1 MQIQHCIAPHYFH
14 PSNTICSFTSLGWTS
29 AYIYCHCIEGYHEL
43 WIQLNLIWIG
53 LGDTVL
59 AVWPRSKKATG
70 LSPSWELPHV
80 LHVTVWVLFGCLR
93 RKTSTR
99 LVGNFQFTV
108 SVTDCLFICVVLWW
122 TGKGVNQPLPLDSWH
137 GLSRPRICWT
147 FWGNSALDST
157 LLTSAAGFRIY
168 YLYSVFYLYYS
179 LRISVWK
186 CANSFH
192 FDKVLPLLPPPP
204 PTPPGFFYSTP
215 REQCTGI
222 PVCLDHLLPYKWQL

>member
-1 MQIQHCIAPHYFH
+1 M
-14 PSNTICSFTSLGWTS
+14 
-29 AYIYCHCIEGYHEL
+29 
-43 WIQLNLIWIG
+43 
-53 LGDTVL
+53 
-59 AVWPRSKKATG
+59 WPRSKKATG

-80 LHVTVWVLFGCLR
+80 LHVTVWVLFGCWR
-93 RKTSTR
+93 RKTFTR

-168 YLYSVFYLYYS
+168 CLYSVFYLYYS

-204 PTPPGFFYSTP
+204 RQAFFTRLQESSAQEFQCASTICCRTNGNYKSWILKKQFYKNWITFQKRRERTPSKNCYYEYKILAGESKANLFFFILEEKSYYT
-215 REQCTGI
+215 TFI
-222 PVCLDHLLPYKWQL
+222 L